1 MPPSLIHPG
10 AAPRLEAALARLDAL
25 VDWERWERVQGATVR
40 MRVSVEPMRDLAER
54 LGAPERSFRAVH
66 VAGTKGKGSTAALVA
81 AGLRRAGLATG
92 LYASPHL
99 ESVNE
104 RVALDGR
111 PIEDDLLAEALERA
125 LAAREAALAAQSAG
139 REATW
144 FDVLTAAAFVA
155 FREARMAWAV
165 VECGLGG
172 RLDSTNVLPPGP
184 CVITNIDLEHT
195 ALLGSTRAAIAGEKA
210 GIVKTGGLVVSGVG
224 PAGDEAEEVV
234 RAAARERG
242 AQHVAAPAAAGA
254 TLEERNTAL
263 AGALLDALGRAGIAA
278 ALAPARPLGA
288 WLLDPATVAAAR
300 LPGRLELWRWGETP
314 VVLDGAHVPS
324 SLRQVVAEL
333 ARWPELSALPPVVVF
348 GTGKEKDAG
357 GLLKALA
364 GRVDTVLCTTAGRG
378 PYRSPAELREEALRV
393 GLAAEVHETPESAL
407 SRARELSAARW
418 VLATGS
424 LHLVGSLRP
433 LLRTR
438 AIPCSRSSPT

>member
-104 RVALDGR
+104 RVALDGG
-111 PIEDDLLAEALERA
+111 PIEDDRLADALERA
-125 LAAREAALAAQSAG
+125 LAAREAAVAAGSAG

-210 GIVKTGGLVVSGVG
+210 GIVKPGGLVVSGVG
-224 PAGDEAEEVV
+224 PEGDEAEEVV

-242 AQHVAAPAAAGA
+242 ARHVAAPAPAGA
-254 TLEERNTAL
+254 TLEQRNTAL
-263 AGALLDALGRAGIAA
+263 AGALLDALGRGGVS

-300 LPGRLELWRWGETP
+300 LPGRQELWRWGATP

-324 SLRQVVAEL
+324 SLRQVVEEL

-433 LLRTR
+433 LLRAR